1 MAPWLQV
8 FRTALGACP
17 LAIRGKDPRERVR
30 LPGSQA
36 ARQDSDIPKAG
47 DVVLL
52 EADERY
58 VESKL
63 WQEAPCFFLSRSTAA
78 ATTRLQQQPL
88 QTVVL
93 AAQEFSIT
101 KIVANSSPQRVGGV
115 HDQLRPSGLQR
126 GQWDSVLRL
135 VPIFR
140 WIGHD
145 QRQGWLP
152 SAHQGCVMVCLGM
165 AVLVVM
171 LTAEIVDLACGA
183 GLLATRRRKPEAK
196 VRGRDIATC

>member
-1 MAPWLQV
+1 MRKNKMERVRQGVWLRGSRSSEPLWAPVPWQSGA
-8 FRTALGACP
+8 RT
-17 LAIRGKDPRERVR
+17 RERVR

-63 WQEAPCFFLSRSTAA
+63 WQEAPCFFFFLSRSTAA

-135 VPIFR
+135 VPIF
-140 WIGHD
+140 
-145 QRQGWLP
+145 
-152 SAHQGCVMVCLGM
+152 
-165 AVLVVM
+165 
-171 LTAEIVDLACGA
+171 A
-183 GLLATRRRKPEAK
+183 G
-196 VRGRDIATC
+196 